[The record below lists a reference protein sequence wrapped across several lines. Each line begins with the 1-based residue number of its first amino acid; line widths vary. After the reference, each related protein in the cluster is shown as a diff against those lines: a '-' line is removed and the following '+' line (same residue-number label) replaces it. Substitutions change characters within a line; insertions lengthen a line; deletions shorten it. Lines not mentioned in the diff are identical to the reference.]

1 MLLCIVNESLGGG
14 WSFSKIV
21 HPFLPFYREFCVIN
35 KSQEMGRGRGL
46 LVFLVNS
53 GLHLGLVV
61 CEGDSCTQ
69 EALSRQVESVPSLI
83 ISKQCLVGENG
94 RKV

>member
-21 HPFLPFYREFCVIN
+21 HPFLPFYREFYAIN

-53 GLHLGLVV
+53 GCIWGKLHV
-61 CEGDSCTQ
+61 EGTAE
-69 EALSRQVESVPSLI
+69 EALSRQAESVPSLT
-83 ISKQCLVGENG
+83 ISK
-94 RKV
+94 